1 VQCHEEKI
9 ARDFTRSGA
18 IAAAVYNVNRK
29 RSAHTLGP
37 ADIFPTLKRHRG
49 LPRAA
54 TVAELHMMFQ
64 GIAANFRKN
73 GKEMTDD
80 GRRTTEPSSVSGPRS
95 S

>member
-29 RSAHTLGP
+29 RSARTLGP

-54 TVAELHMMFQ
+54 TVAEIHLMFQ
-64 GIAANFRKN
+64 SIQASFRNN
-73 GKEMTDD
+73 GKETTGD
-80 GRRTTEPSSVSGPRS
+80 GRRTTEPSSVTGPRS